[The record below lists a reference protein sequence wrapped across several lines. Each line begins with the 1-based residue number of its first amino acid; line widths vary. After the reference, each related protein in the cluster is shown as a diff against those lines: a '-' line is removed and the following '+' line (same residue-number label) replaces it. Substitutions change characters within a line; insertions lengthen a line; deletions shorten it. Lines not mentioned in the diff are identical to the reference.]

1 VEQLEKSG
9 PLKGI
14 KVVEIG
20 MWAAGPAAGAIFT
33 DWGADVIK
41 VEPLEGDPYRAL
53 VVQRDNEGQ
62 DSPQFRLDNR
72 AKRSVTL
79 DVRTDEGRQLAYE
92 LIKRSDVFL
101 TNIRLQGLE
110 RFKMTW
116 DILKEINPRLIY
128 TIVTGYGIKGAEIN
142 RPAFDSGAWWGRGG
156 VAATVLP
163 DGIPPLFLAGGI
175 GDHFTAMAA
184 VTGTCAALYAR
195 EQTGKGQLVDVSML
209 RTAAYFISF
218 NLFDQMLGRPRKKQQ
233 RHETLNPMIIP
244 YQVKGGKWFSL
255 LGLQG
260 DRVWPLVMRAVDRP
274 DLIED
279 ERFNTA
285 AKRAKNSA
293 ELVKLLDEIFATR
306 TLAEWAPRLDREDV
320 WWAPTQTTEDLLTD
334 PQVRAAGVFMEV
346 PAQDGKK
353 VEMVASPVDYSGTPW
368 RATGT
373 HPALGQHTEEVLLEL
388 GRDWEEIAR
397 LKEKKVIG

>member
-1 VEQLEKSG
+1 MEQLEKSG

-20 MWAAGPAAGAIFT
+20 MWAAGPAAGGIFT

-79 DVRTDEGRQLAYE
+79 DVRTDEGRKIAYE
-92 LIKRSDVFL
+92 LIKRADVFL
-101 TNIRLQGLE
+101 TNIRLQSLE

-116 DILKEINPRLIY
+116 DILKEVNPRLIY

-184 VTGTCAALYAR
+184 VTGTAAALFAR
-195 EQTGKGQLVDVSML
+195 EHTGKGQLVDVSML

-244 YQVKGGKWFSL
+244 YQTKGGKWFSL

-260 DRVWPLVMRAVDRP
+260 DRVWPLVMPRGGPSRTDRRRALQHRGQARP
-274 DLIED
+274 AQRRTGQAARRDLRHPSGGRVGAPVRPRRCMVGAGPD
-279 ERFNTA
+279 HRRPAQGSPGSRAPACSWTCRLPRARKSKWSPHRWTSAAPRGAPPERIQRWASTP
-285 AKRAKNSA
+285 RRCCWNSA
-293 ELVKLLDEIFATR
+293 MT
-306 TLAEWAPRLDREDV
+306 
-320 WWAPTQTTEDLLTD
+320 
-334 PQVRAAGVFMEV
+334 
-346 PAQDGKK
+346 GKK
-353 VEMVASPVDYSGTPW
+353 SRS
-368 RATGT
+368 
-373 HPALGQHTEEVLLEL
+373 
-388 GRDWEEIAR
+388 
-397 LKEKKVIG
+397 

>member
-163 DGIPPLFLAGGI
+163 DGIPPLLLAGGI

-368 RATGT
+368 LATGT

>member
-1 VEQLEKSG
+1 VAAIEKSG

-53 VVQRDNEGQ
+53 VVQRSNEGQ

-72 AKRSVTL
+72 AKRSMTL
-79 DVRTDEGRQLAYE
+79 DVRTEEGRQIAYE
-92 LIKRSDVFL
+92 LIRRADVFL
-101 TNIRLQGLE
+101 TNIRMQSLE

-128 TIVTGYGIKGAEIN
+128 TIVTGYGIRGKEIN

-163 DGIPPLFLAGGI
+163 DGIPPLFL
-175 GDHFTAMAA
+175 
-184 VTGTCAALYAR
+184 LYAR
-195 EQTGKGQLVDVSML
+195 ERTGKGQLVDVSML

-233 RHETLNPMIIP
+233 REETLNPMIIP
-244 YQVKGGKWFSL
+244 YQAKGGKWFSL

-260 DRVWPLVMRAVDRP
+260 DRVWPLVCRAIDRP
-274 DLIED
+274 ELID
-279 ERFNTA
+279 DDRYNTA
-285 AKRAKNSA
+285 AKRSQRSQ
-293 ELVKLLDEIFATR
+293 ELVRMLDEIFATR
-306 TLAEWAPRLDREDV
+306 TVAEWAAAFDREDV
-320 WWAPTQTTEDLLTD
+320 WWAPVQTTEDLLSD

-346 PAQDGKK
+346 PTEDGNTI
-353 VEMVASPVDYSGTPW
+353 EMVASPVDYSGTPW

-373 HPALGQHTEEVLLEL
+373 HPALGQHTEEILLEL
-388 GRDWEEIAR
+388 GKSWEEIAR

>member
-1 VEQLEKSG
+1 MG
-9 PLKGI
+9 R
-14 KVVEIG
+14 
-20 MWAAGPAAGAIFT
+20 GARGRGIFT

-79 DVRTDEGRQLAYE
+79 DVRTDEGRKIAYD
-92 LIKRSDVFL
+92 LIKRADVFL
-101 TNIRLQGLE
+101 TNIRLQSLE

-116 DILKEINPRLIY
+116 DILKDINPRLIY

-184 VTGTCAALYAR
+184 VTGTAAALFAR
-195 EQTGKGQLVDVSML
+195 ENTGKGQLVDVSML

-244 YQVKGGKWFSL
+244 YQTKGGKWFSL

-260 DRVWPLVMRAVDRP
+260 DRVWPLVMRSVDRP
-274 DLIED
+274 DLIDD

-285 AKRAKNSA
+285 AKRAQRSA
-293 ELVKLLDEIFATR
+293 ELVKLLDEIFVTR
-306 TLAEWAPRLDREDV
+306 PLEEWAPRFDREDV
-320 WWAPTQTTEDLLTD
+320 WWAPVQTTADLLKD
-334 PQVRAAGVFMEV
+334 PQVRAAGVFMDV
-346 PAQDGKK
+346 PTPEGGK
-353 VEMVASPVDYSGTPW
+353 VEMVASPIDFSGTPW

-388 GRDWEEIAR
+388 GRDWEEIAK
-397 LKEKKVIG
+397 LKEKKIIG